1 MAFVASGW
9 TTSDSCPGHV
19 ATSARCHLQPGRAML
34 LVATTWPRH
43 ESDVVRNTCIYM
55 HVLRTTSDSCLGHV
69 VATRSIALPGCNTC
83 SPARADIW
91 SEKKPTRNAE
101 WLSETNQKRVWKIG
115 HDQIW
120 WLIVI
125 FPIEVT
131 MLGASPIF
139 GQSPNDFPKAQ
150 RMLPWLFD
158 AMGIVGPPWTL
169 RTLRA
174 FQQWNGCSVH
184 GHEKAGKKHGFT
196 ISICTCVL
204 KHVGNRKQSL
214 SSAVPACLLIV
225 VVGLPLLSV
234 VDNPRALHRSHLAPS
249 VPCPSASAAASWP
262 VVALPSAASP
272 AGFQQHFEF
281 GLAKNLKRQLK

>member
-9 TTSDSCPGHV
+9 
-19 ATSARCHLQPGRAML
+19 
-34 LVATTWPRH
+34 
-43 ESDVVRNTCIYM
+43 
-55 HVLRTTSDSCLGHV
+55 TTSDSCLGHV

-234 VDNPRALHRSHLAPS
+234 VDNPRALHRSHLAHLS
-249 VPCPSASAAASWP
+249 HAHLHLLLHHGLLLHCHLLHHLQDFSSILNLVWLRILNASWNNC
-262 VVALPSAASP
+262 
-272 AGFQQHFEF
+272 
-281 GLAKNLKRQLK
+281 NLKAKWQCSKASVMPLYWMMNRDSAGGILLSPRYRLVCSPK